1 MQIHYANVGS
11 IANPQAKIISV
22 HYIFSPPENLNFD
35 CFGLQCR
42 QINATQAYE
51 FSTSVNFI
59 GEYSKNSKILN
70 VLLLF
75 SAVIIIPQ
83 KILWKWQLQH
93 KNRCFFKKNYDL
105 CVIFYFIQFKR

>member
-59 GEYSKNSKILN
+59 GEYSKNSKIYQIHTKTFISIN
-70 VLLLF
+70 RMF
-75 SAVIIIPQ
+75 VILKGACSREKP
-83 KILWKWQLQH
+83 
-93 KNRCFFKKNYDL
+93 R
-105 CVIFYFIQFKR
+105 